1 MAGRTGLE
9 PATSGS
15 TVRSS
20 NQLSYLPGFR
30 GSLPGKMAGRTGLE
44 PATSGSTVRSSN
56 QLSYLPGEENGAQ
69 YSTSPPDMQAF
80 FHFSKFFETGNIS
93 CQKEGKQVT
102 HPTEAGRGA
111 RGRGNPVP
119 LDPPKGAPPRGR
131 RAPTKNKS
139 SLRTKKELRHA
150 PSEVS
155 LRPVSIGAFLH
166 PPNQGDALTPTK
178 KWTGKRCVDGFQ
190 AVPSGKPAAH
200 GRRRRPGMRRHP
212 LTRKPRPPSDLHK
225 PRPIA
230 PIRTAQ
236 RATGDLYMAPSRYPT
251 L

>member
-1 MAGRTGLE
+1 MPTRHRVRTAQEAPVPFFYCIGRVPLRVRRHTAQKTARTDVRAATTTRKECELTLKMAGRTGLE

-139 SLRTKKELRHA
+139 SLRTKKSSIRELLQVYCVQQNPKPGRNLWN
-150 PSEVS
+150 S
-155 LRPVSIGAFLH
+155 LRIIAYPSI
-166 PPNQGDALTPTK
+166 
-178 KWTGKRCVDGFQ
+178 
-190 AVPSGKPAAH
+190 SGN
-200 GRRRRPGMRRHP
+200 
-212 LTRKPRPPSDLHK
+212 
-225 PRPIA
+225 
-230 PIRTAQ
+230 
-236 RATGDLYMAPSRYPT
+236 
-251 L
+251 